1 MESYKSHNVKKK
13 CFDST
18 GYSQKTAIFQKI
30 GVELG
35 SASHYILHN
44 RKKDKAP

>member
-13 CFDST
+13 GYDST
-18 GYSQKTAIFQKI
+18 GYQQKSGIFQKI

-35 SASHYILHN
+35 GASHYILHN